1 MKRLAFAAVFTVA
14 VSAIAQEVVT
24 FEDLASPPPLDGATG
39 LFFANGDSNVYRG
52 MAWTG
57 FTVVGNQYRVDPPSG
72 PLFGL
77 PNSGSYFVSNQ
88 DGLNG
93 VTIATSRR
101 LLGAWFGQN
110 EYYGFG
116 AGADQVTVT
125 AFGASGDLGSA
136 SFDLPDNTA
145 GQPEPLAFFD
155 TSAAFGS
162 LSGIAGYRIDR
173 RELGTDSGHWVGDD
187 FTFEAVPEPATLAMV
202 GLALPWLMRRRRS

>member
-1 MKRLAFAAVFTVA
+1 MKQLALVVA
-14 VSAIAQEVVT
+14 FVVALPALAQEVVT
-24 FEDLASPPPLDGATG
+24 FEDLASPPPADGATG
-39 LFFANGDSNVYRG
+39 LFFANGDSDVYRS
-52 MAWTG
+52 MTWTG
-57 FTVVGNQYRVDPPSG
+57 FSVVGNQYRVDPPSG

-77 PNSGSYFVSNQ
+77 PNSGTYFITNQ
-88 DGLNG
+88 DGLDG

-136 SFDLPDNTA
+136 SFDLPDDNT

-155 TSAAFGS
+155 TSGAFGS
-162 LSGIAGYRIDR
+162 LTGITGYRIDR
-173 RELGTDSGHWVGDD
+173 RELGTDSGHWVADD
-187 FTFEAVPEPATLAMV
+187 FTFEAVPEPV
-202 GLALPWLMRRRRS
+202 GLVVALAGLPWLIRRRRS